1 MLSEVL
7 VNRTE
12 MARRIAINGGYT
24 QKEIEKILKLQ
35 EDVIEEAMY
44 RGETVKHGKLYKL
57 SLHELPEKECWDNFN
72 DRYVTRKA
80 VYTPKFQPLIRLEQ
94 IRIPVKEE
102 DKDVQEATSEDKG

>member
-1 MLSEVL
+1 MLSNVL

-44 RGETVKHGKLYKL
+44 RGETVKQGKIYKL
-57 SLHELPEKECWDNFN
+57 SLHELPEKDCWDNFN
-72 DRYVTRKA
+72 DRYVKRPAT
-80 VYTPKFQPLIRLEQ
+80 YTPKFQPLIRLEQ

-102 DKDVQEATSEDKG
+102 KNDGQRDTSKDKE